1 MSDCMILV
9 LQRQRG
15 FFQKKFFWELGCSR
29 YSKNYGTKIPS
40 LIIVGAQLFTASE
53 LPLRSVD
60 FSNNQLRR
68 LTERLFDGVEDTIE
82 VIKFGNNLLGDNLD
96 PVFTTGEFRN
106 LKLLRQLD
114 LSYNMLTVIEE
125 GLLDGCT
132 VLKVSGQFFYNVI
145 VCSDKNSSI
154 SFG

>member
-1 MSDCMILV
+1 MHDFSASKAK
-9 LQRQRG
+9 G
-15 FFQKKFFWELGCSR
+15 FFKKKFFWDALFKIFFCQ
-29 YSKNYGTKIPS
+29 NYGTKIPS

-132 VLKVSGQFFYNVI
+132 VLKVSG
-145 VCSDKNSSI
+145 
-154 SFG
+154 

>member
-1 MSDCMILV
+1 M
-9 LQRQRG
+9 
-15 FFQKKFFWELGCSR
+15 GCSIQNFFFCQ
-29 YSKNYGTKIPS
+29 NYGTKIPS

-132 VLKVSGQFFYNVI
+132 VLKVSG
-145 VCSDKNSSI
+145 
-154 SFG
+154 

>member
-1 MSDCMILV
+1 MICMSDCMILV
-9 LQRQRG
+9 LQRQRV
-15 FFQKKFFWELGCSR
+15 FLKIKTFLLGCSVQ
-29 YSKNYGTKIPS
+29 KIFCQNYGTKIPS

-132 VLKVSGQFFYNVI
+132 VLKVSG
-145 VCSDKNSSI
+145 
-154 SFG
+154 

>member
-1 MSDCMILV
+1 MILV
-9 LQRQRG
+9 LQRQR
-15 FFQKKFFWELGCSR
+15 FFFKKKFFWDALFKKFFCQ
-29 YSKNYGTKIPS
+29 NYGTKIPS

-132 VLKVSGQFFYNVI
+132 VLKVSG
-145 VCSDKNSSI
+145 
-154 SFG
+154 

>member
-1 MSDCMILV
+1 MNEWLHDFSASKAK
-9 LQRQRG
+9 G
-15 FFQKKFFWELGCSR
+15 FFLKKFFWELGCSIQIFF
-29 YSKNYGTKIPS
+29 GTKIPS

-132 VLKVSGQFFYNVI
+132 VLKVSG
-145 VCSDKNSSI
+145 
-154 SFG
+154 